1 MNMDITQHL
10 EERLGI
16 QNVRSLK
23 EKMQDVTD
31 CNVLEIEQATG
42 DFTKGFTLSTI
53 RKYVGRGKLIDTKE
67 FVHAS
72 RIHVDTVNDYLRH
85 LTPDDRYCELT
96 LKRLALGLVCFWNR
110 IVAYNARA
118 YQGALMTPEMATKKA
133 ERHFMEELL
142 MAFGKAGTEAII
154 YHEMGANLQ
163 PFIDLNYKRADKSD
177 HLKRKKNTNN
187 KN

>member
-1 MNMDITQHL
+1 MDIIQHL

-42 DFTKGFTLSTI
+42 DFTKGFTLSII

-67 FVHAS
+67 FVYAS

-85 LTPDDRYCELT
+85 LTPDDRCSEQT

-118 YQGALMTPEMATKKA
+118 FQGDLTMPEMATLKA
-133 ERHFMEELL
+133 ERYFIEEFL

-154 YHEMGANLQ
+154 YHVMGANLQ

-177 HLKRKKNTNN
+177 HLKGKKNTNN